1 MRSAGESF
9 SLAELQCFHWLGL
22 LLGKGKIF
30 LLLEEVLAL
39 PVWERRVPLFP
50 VGSVTRVTDAGID
63 GSLLSGVTDSFPFGV
78 TDLGT
83 CPTALSPC
91 YSLPSSVFNG
101 VSFMNFHTPRLTNAA
116 ALGDKPSTQLACVRP
131 WDAWVARPS
140 LQPKTS
146 GCHPLLPHHITH
158 TLDLIL
164 PVMSSTGTERWLH
177 SAIYKRG
184 CNGDD
189 RR

>member
-83 CPTALSPC
+83 CPTAPSPC

-116 ALGDKPSTQLACVRP
+116 ACLCASLGCMGGTAEPAAQDLWLPPSAAT
-131 WDAWVARPS
+131 
-140 LQPKTS
+140 
-146 GCHPLLPHHITH
+146 PHHTH
-158 TLDLIL
+158 TRSYLASDVI
-164 PVMSSTGTERWLH
+164 
-177 SAIYKRG
+177 
-184 CNGDD
+184 D
-189 RR
+189 RDREVAPLCHL